1 MSKKRKDRLVI
12 VFFVLLV
19 GYFANRG
26 LFAAIL
32 IENTLLVLFF
42 AFALFI
48 LLKGLHTFYVV
59 FIKTSRTK

>member
-1 MSKKRKDRLVI
+1 MSKRIKERLVI
-12 VFFVLLV
+12 VFLVLLV
-19 GYFANRG
+19 SYFANKG
-26 LFAAIL
+26 LFAAVL

-59 FIKTSRTK
+59 FIKTHRSK